1 MKIYT
6 RKGDTGKTGL
16 LFGGRV
22 DKTAPA
28 IELNGAIDEAQAA
41 LGLARAELAGEATA
55 AGQVAQI
62 QRDLWIAM
70 AEVAVAPKNR
80 GKLRT
85 DVTLVSS
92 TMVEALEAQIDVLMD
107 SFEMPRA
114 FVIPGDTKVAAAFD
128 LARTVVRRAERLAHG
143 VCPPES
149 FLPPYLNRL
158 SDLCWAL
165 ARSHE
170 QRHLL
175 ARETMSAQ
183 GQPGSTSVDPAGHS
197 GEVDHQGGTP

>member
-6 RKGDTGKTGL
+6 RTGDSGTTGL

-41 LGLARAELAGEATA
+41 LGLARAELRDQA
-55 AGQVAQI
+55 ASAEQIAQI

-70 AEVAVAPKNR
+70 AEVAVAPENR
-80 GKLRT
+80 GKLQPDT
-85 DVTLVSS
+85 
-92 TMVEALEAQIDVLMD
+92 TMVSPAMVGGLEHQIDALAD
-107 SFEMPRA
+107 SYEMPRA
-114 FVIPGDTKVAAAFD
+114 FVIPGDTRVSAAFD
-128 LARTVVRRAERLAHG
+128 LARTIVRRAERMAHA
-143 VCPPES
+143 VSPPES
-149 FLPPYLNRL
+149 FLPQYLNRL

-170 QRHLL
+170 QRYLL
-175 ARETMSAQ
+175 AREAGHAQ
-183 GQPGSTSVDPAGHS
+183 GPSASAPAEPTS
-197 GEVDHQGGTP
+197 